1 MVEVCF
7 VENIFHQG
15 LSSRGKKLIC
25 KKIYL
30 AGRVDFLK
38 EKNAIITG
46 AAAGIGR
53 ALALRL
59 AKEGTR
65 VILLDLD
72 LAGLQESLQQVLEN
86 GGSGVLYEVD
96 IRDSRRIAEIVDDI
110 MDQFGKIDI
119 LVNNAAIYY
128 QQPDGSNKRT
138 RFIDSSEETW
148 RLVMDV
154 NLLGTMSVTQAVLR
168 KMVGNGSGK
177 IINIG
182 SVAGVNGIVNMVDY
196 SASKGAIIAF
206 TRALAQ
212 EVAEYK
218 ININCVSPGSIDVGR
233 GGPQTFLGRMGSPDE
248 VADLVSFLAGSAAD
262 FITGQNYIIDGGR
275 TLSMK
280 CE

>member
-1 MVEVCF
+1 
-7 VENIFHQG
+7 
-15 LSSRGKKLIC
+15 
-25 KKIYL
+25 
-30 AGRVDFLK
+30 
-38 EKNAIITG
+38 
-46 AAAGIGR
+46 
-53 ALALRL
+53 
-59 AKEGTR
+59 
-65 VILLDLD
+65 
-72 LAGLQESLQQVLEN
+72 
-86 GGSGVLYEVD
+86 VD